1 MTKIAVFAGGHLTSF
16 PRDFAVFVGV
26 DRGSLAILRNDLP
39 LDLAVGDFDSVTAAE
54 RQLIQEILNSEAVEY
69 SFENVDEDSKEYTLL
84 LTRQDQDVREVAT
97 INNEIKKYFES
108 ANFDYQE
115 ELNPD
120 GDADIRL
127 VIKRNDQ

>member
-1 MTKIAVFAGGHLTSF
+1 MT
-16 PRDFAVFVGV
+16 
-26 DRGSLAILRNDLP
+26 
-39 LDLAVGDFDSVTAAE
+39 E

-97 INNEIKKYFES
+97 INNEIKKYFER

-127 VIKRNDQ
+127 EIKRNDQ

>member
-1 MTKIAVFAGGHLTSF
+1 MT
-16 PRDFAVFVGV
+16 
-26 DRGSLAILRNDLP
+26 
-39 LDLAVGDFDSVTAAE
+39 E

-108 ANFDYQE
+108 AYFDYQE
-115 ELNPD
+115 ELHPD

>member
-1 MTKIAVFAGGHLTSF
+1 MT
-16 PRDFAVFVGV
+16 
-26 DRGSLAILRNDLP
+26 
-39 LDLAVGDFDSVTAAE
+39 E

-84 LTRQDQDVREVAT
+84 LTRQGQDVREVTT
-97 INNEIKKYFES
+97 INDEIKKYFES

>member
-1 MTKIAVFAGGHLTSF
+1 MMT
-16 PRDFAVFVGV
+16 
-26 DRGSLAILRNDLP
+26 
-39 LDLAVGDFDSVTAAE
+39 E

-84 LTRQDQDVREVAT
+84 LTRQDQDVREVTT
-97 INNEIKKYFES
+97 INDEIKKYFES

>member
-1 MTKIAVFAGGHLTSF
+1 MT
-16 PRDFAVFVGV
+16 
-26 DRGSLAILRNDLP
+26 
-39 LDLAVGDFDSVTAAE
+39 E

-97 INNEIKKYFES
+97 INNEIKKYFEN

>member
-1 MTKIAVFAGGHLTSF
+1 M
-16 PRDFAVFVGV
+16 
-26 DRGSLAILRNDLP
+26 
-39 LDLAVGDFDSVTAAE
+39 
-54 RQLIQEILNSEAVEY
+54 
-69 SFENVDEDSKEYTLL
+69 
-84 LTRQDQDVREVAT
+84 REVAT

>member
-1 MTKIAVFAGGHLTSF
+1 MT
-16 PRDFAVFVGV
+16 
-26 DRGSLAILRNDLP
+26 
-39 LDLAVGDFDSVTAAE
+39 E

-84 LTRQDQDVREVAT
+84 LTRQDQDVREVTT
-97 INNEIKKYFES
+97 INDEIRKYFES

>member
-1 MTKIAVFAGGHLTSF
+1 MT
-16 PRDFAVFVGV
+16 
-26 DRGSLAILRNDLP
+26 
-39 LDLAVGDFDSVTAAE
+39 E

-84 LTRQDQDVREVAT
+84 LTRQYQDVREVTT
-97 INNEIKKYFES
+97 INDEIKKYFES

>member
-1 MTKIAVFAGGHLTSF
+1 MT
-16 PRDFAVFVGV
+16 
-26 DRGSLAILRNDLP
+26 
-39 LDLAVGDFDSVTAAE
+39 E
-54 RQLIQEILNSEAVEY
+54 RQLIQEILNSEAVDY

>member
-1 MTKIAVFAGGHLTSF
+1 MT
-16 PRDFAVFVGV
+16 
-26 DRGSLAILRNDLP
+26 
-39 LDLAVGDFDSVTAAE
+39 E

-84 LTRQDQDVREVAT
+84 LTRQDQDVREVTT
-97 INNEIKKYFES
+97 INDEIKKYFES

>member
-1 MTKIAVFAGGHLTSF
+1 MT
-16 PRDFAVFVGV
+16 
-26 DRGSLAILRNDLP
+26 
-39 LDLAVGDFDSVTAAE
+39 E

-69 SFENVDEDSKEYTLL
+69 SFENVDEDSREYTLL
-84 LTRQDQDVREVAT
+84 LTRQDQDVREVTT
-97 INNEIKKYFES
+97 INDEIKKYFES

>member
-1 MTKIAVFAGGHLTSF
+1 M
-16 PRDFAVFVGV
+16 
-26 DRGSLAILRNDLP
+26 
-39 LDLAVGDFDSVTAAE
+39 
-54 RQLIQEILNSEAVEY
+54 
-69 SFENVDEDSKEYTLL
+69 
-84 LTRQDQDVREVAT
+84 REVTT
-97 INNEIKKYFES
+97 INDEIKKYFES